1 MYWMKSSHDF
11 VLESSDCMKNPYWID
26 SHAHLASDELFE
38 NFDSLVEN
46 ARAMNV
52 GKINIICG
60 TLHDIER
67 LLPKIGA
74 DTMFDVSLGV
84 HPMEVQDVSQEEL
97 QAMRAYYTHPS
108 VVCVGEIGLDYYWDD
123 HYKELQ
129 KLMLKNHISL
139 ANEFDLP
146 IAIHLRDKKD
156 STQAVDDLIAI
167 LQDNEVKRKGV
178 IHCYSDTVENAKIF
192 LNMGYYLG
200 IGGVVTFK
208 NGDNVRD
215 VVAITPLTRLITET
229 DSPFLAPVPMRGKR
243 NQPAFVSYVGASLNN
258 LYGHDTQHQL
268 MDNYY
273 TLYQKSKR
281 R

>member
-1 MYWMKSSHDF
+1 MKSLPDF
-11 VLESSDCMKNPYWID
+11 VLESSDCMTNPYWID

-38 NFDSLVEN
+38 NFDSLIEN

-52 GKINIICG
+52 RKINIICG

-67 LLPKIGA
+67 MLPKIENNP
-74 DTMFDVSLGV
+74 MFDISLGV

-97 QAMRAYYTHPS
+97 QAMRAYYSHPS

-123 HYKELQ
+123 QYKDLQ
-129 KLMLKNHISL
+129 KLMLKNHIAL

-156 STQAVDDLIAI
+156 ATQAVDDLIAI
-167 LQDNEVKRKGV
+167 LQAHDVKRKGV
-178 IHCYSDTVENAKIF
+178 IHCYSDTVDNAKIF

-215 VVAITPLTRLITET
+215 VIAIAPLDRLVSET

-243 NQPAFVSYVGASLNN
+243 NQPAYVSYVGAYLNN
-258 LYGHDTQHQL
+258 LYGQDTQQQL
-268 MDNYY
+268 MENYY
-273 TLYQKSKR
+273 TLYHKSKR
-281 R
+281 L